1 MVSGGQPYI
10 PKADGLCAT
19 GNGVN
24 KSGKLGE
31 EIRLGMTN
39 SSRLKLPDCCHRPVA
54 LLPLPP
60 PRRGLDQESQGHG
73 RRQRYRRFGP
83 L

>member
-31 EIRLGMTN
+31 AIRLRMTK
-39 SSRLKLPDCCHRPVA
+39 SS
-54 LLPLPP
+54 
-60 PRRGLDQESQGHG
+60 
-73 RRQRYRRFGP
+73 
-83 L
+83 